1 MAILIKRY
9 ANRKL
14 YNTESSRYITLRGI
28 SELVREGHDICVIDN
43 ESGEEITPIVLS
55 QILVD
60 DQKENRGADRDGA
73 VSGTLLAEL
82 IQRGGDALYSLVR
95 RGVGD
100 VETNLNEMRD
110 NVKRWIKTPGEVGA
124 RLDTSEIRETVHNAV
139 ERVLRVAD
147 LPTRGDLEALNKNL
161 ERLAAALESFEARLL
176 EGRWRAELGDAA
188 GAAQALGRLR
198 DAVEIA
204 ELEGDRAASASS
216 RALVGSESR
225 PHLLAVRFT

>member
-60 DQKENRGADRDGA
+60 DQKENRGGNSDGA

-110 NVKRWIKTPGEVGA
+110 NVKRWIKTPGDVA
-124 RLDTSEIRETVHNAV
+124 RLDTSDIRETVHNAV

-161 ERLAAALESFEARLL
+161 ERLAAALESFEARLSTV
-176 EGRWRAELGDAA
+176 D
-188 GAAQALGRLR
+188 R
-198 DAVEIA
+198 DRTV
-204 ELEGDRAASASS
+204 
-216 RALVGSESR
+216 
-225 PHLLAVRFT
+225 